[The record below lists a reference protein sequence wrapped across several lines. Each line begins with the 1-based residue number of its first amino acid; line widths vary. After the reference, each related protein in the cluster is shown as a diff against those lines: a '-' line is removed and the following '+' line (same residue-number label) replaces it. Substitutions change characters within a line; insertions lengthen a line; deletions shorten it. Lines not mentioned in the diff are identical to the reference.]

1 MNELY
6 QKYKDDVE
14 FFVVYV
20 REAHAADSRWPI
32 DTPDPQQIYTPKTYK
47 DRLINAHICAIR
59 LDLEFPC
66 LVEEMD
72 NAVDQAYEAFPDR
85 LFIVDKDGLIVV
97 RGDRGPFGF
106 EPSVEDA
113 TRWLEEKFPDVATGT
128 N

>member
-1 MNELY
+1 M
-6 QKYKDDVE
+6 E

-32 DTPDPQQIYTPKTYK
+32 DTPEPQQIYAPKTYK

-66 LVEEMD
+66 LVDEMD

-97 RGDRGPFGF
+97 RGDRGPRGF
-106 EPSVEDA
+106 KPSVEET
-113 TRWLEEKFPDVATGT
+113 TRWLEDKFPDVATGT